1 MWMSLRKRILLSIGK
16 RFYVKKVNGLLYLL
30 DMKNRVDR
38 RIDAFSEYEDPQIDL
53 FFSMLKKENCNHFID
68 IGSHWGWYSLR
79 FSKEACFDQADIYAF
94 EPDEINR
101 NQLYAN
107 LFLNKLH
114 SRVIVYD
121 YALSDKKGKI
131 NFHHYEENNR
141 GRSCIAE
148 YGNVVVQTAILDDI
162 LKLKNQ
168 VIGVKIDVEGHELNV
183 LSGMVELLKN
193 NSCILQIESF
203 DDVLPSLLSKLSKN
217 GYKKVAS
224 IDYDYYFIKNPEF
237 KS

>member
-1 MWMSLRKRILLSIGK
+1 MSFRKRVLLSIGK
-16 RFYVKKVNGLLYLL
+16 RFYIKQVKGVLCLL

-38 RIDAFSEYEDPQIDL
+38 RIDAFSDYEGPQIDL
-53 FFSMLKKENCNHFID
+53 FFSMLKKEKCQHFVD

-79 FSKEACFDQADIYAF
+79 FAKEVSFNQAHIYAF

-114 SRVIVYD
+114 NRIKVYD
-121 YALSDKKGKI
+121 CALSDKKGEV

-148 YGNVVVQTAILDDI
+148 YGDMVVQTAKLDDV
-162 LKLKNQ
+162 LKLKGQ
-168 VIGVKIDVEGHELNV
+168 VIGVKIDVEGHELEV
-183 LSGMVELLKN
+183 VSGMADFLKN
-193 NSCILQIESF
+193 NTCILQIESF
-203 DDVLPSLLSKLSKN
+203 SEILPSLVSSMSQM
-217 GYKKVAS
+217 GYKKGPS
-224 IDYDYYFIKNPEF
+224 IDSDYYFVK
-237 KS
+237 K